1 MSEYIST
8 SYSKNKGLTWMAIR
22 VSTLV
27 ATIVSCFPALVIVA
41 ILHNYQAIG
50 FTIAFI
56 IVGGT
61 FYLAEL
67 FRAGRHEYEKYENFI
82 SNFKIVFPKKN
93 LNTQSIASSTI
104 KENEWY
110 LPSGEQLIGFEL
122 LENSETLFETF
133 VINLLPMLPSYSSV
147 KFIKPQIPDKN
158 PNIPNFLKSKNISK
172 SEYYIFIRIP
182 NKIGNALLKNSL
194 KEKIFSLQ
202 NSKVKMLN
210 CLEMSAISERIFFP
224 FQEPSGKSIPLFR
237 SPIKIFKGKATG
249 LWPESELASFSL
261 AQLPEK
267 FINSDFQFI
276 YNSVSNLT
284 GCVCVSLEITSREI
298 IKNSYR
304 MSFNKKHNNLDDSNE
319 KNQSISDNINV
330 IMQVGIL
337 IHAKPL
343 EVSDTI
349 FALDIACNALGND
362 CKPIFSQDLAFL
374 DNALN
379 QYLPDTRPSL
389 RFRKNKVTSLKEILC
404 YLPRPDYSYFKAD
417 YDLIFRTVNNKMF
430 SFEQHQE
437 YPNLFIGDMG
447 AGKSTLLFLIIKAHI
462 EKKNTHNVAGC
473 YVEIGGSFRYL
484 AYRDLA
490 DVNFIM
496 RNLDDG
502 NISPFADHPLRAFKY
517 FGTSGQESAL
527 KFISCLCKISDLEK
541 ELQFKIENLI
551 ADSLAEFYQETNSN
565 YDLLD
570 FFLLFE
576 RKAKTEYPKIIEDK
590 DHTMW
595 IVIKSLS
602 RYVDPKHWG
611 NIFCPD
617 KPANYDYE
625 KARFFYFTTFESSL
639 NPEGIYKPFFTFA
652 ILLSELVAEKY
663 SSNRSQACK
672 IQFLID
678 EVARLK
684 NFIPEDLY
692 LNLNSQARKEGKIP
706 FLATQ
711 QAEDLALDE
720 RKWGSE
726 KYKLVKSAKRMFF
739 YQFPG
744 PEILLAQFLEVPTDD
759 PKIKKIR
766 SVSKS
771 NFILKERG
779 IYAWGYI
786 DENKNV
792 HQLIVDIDRETLWGC
807 TTHAGGIAIREACMR
822 ENIYSYKEI
831 CELLAERGPWPI
843 PKVAGIPEQQIKKIV
858 DTVIYNGE
866 NNAK

>member
-1 MSEYIST
+1 MSENINSSYI
-8 SYSKNKGLTWMAIR
+8 KNKGLTWMAIR

-27 ATIVSCFPALVIVA
+27 ATILSCFPALIIIA
-41 ILHNYQAIG
+41 LLRNYQVYG
-50 FTIAFI
+50 FFIASF

-61 FYLAEL
+61 FFIAEY
-67 FRAGRHEYEKYENFI
+67 FRGGRYEYQRYENFI
-82 SNFKIVFPKKN
+82 SKFNIVFPKKD
-93 LNTQSIASSTI
+93 LNKETIARSAI
-104 KENEWY
+104 KNEEWY
-110 LPSGEQLIGFEL
+110 LPSGDQLIGFEL
-122 LENSETLFETF
+122 LDNTEILFESF
-133 VINLLPMLPSYSSV
+133 VTCLLPILPTHASV

-158 PNIPNFLKSKNISK
+158 PNVSKFLKTKNISK
-172 SEYYIFIRIP
+172 AEYYIFVRLP
-182 NKIGNALLKNSL
+182 NKIGDAIGKSEIKEKILGLKNS
-194 KEKIFSLQ
+194 
-202 NSKVKMLN
+202 KVRLLN
-210 CLEMSAISERIFFP
+210 YSEMSAISEQIFFP
-224 FQEPSGKSIPLFR
+224 FQEPTNKNIPFFR
-237 SPIKIFKGKATG
+237 SPIKVFKGRASG
-249 LWPESELASFSL
+249 LWPEQSLASFSL
-261 AQLPEK
+261 VQLPESYV
-267 FINSDFQFI
+267 NADFQFI
-276 YNSVSNLT
+276 YNSINNLT
-284 GCVCVSLEITSREI
+284 GCICVTLEVTSRSI

-304 MSFNKKHNNLDDSNE
+304 MSFNKKHNNLDDTKE
-319 KNQSISDNINV
+319 KNQSISDNITV
-330 IMQVGIL
+330 KMQVGIL
-337 IHAKPL
+337 IHAKPS

-349 FALDIACNALGND
+349 FALDIACNSLGNEY
-362 CKPIFSQDLAFL
+362 KPIFSQDLAFL
-374 DNALN
+374 DKALS
-379 QYLPDTRPSL
+379 QYLPDTRPEL
-389 RFRKNKVTSLKEILC
+389 NFRTNTVTSLKEILC
-404 YLPRPDYSYFKAD
+404 YLPRPDYSFFKKD
-417 YDLIFRTVNNKMF
+417 FDLMFRTVNNKLF
-430 SFEQHQE
+430 SFEQNQE

-447 AGKSTLLFLIIKAHI
+447 AGKSTLLFLNIKAHI
-462 EKKNTHNVAGC
+462 EKKNIQNVAGC

-484 AYRDLA
+484 AYRGLA

-496 RNLDDG
+496 RNLDNG
-502 NISPFADHPLRAFKY
+502 NTSPFADHPLRVFKY

-527 KFISCLCKISDLEK
+527 KFITCLCKISDLDK

-551 ADSLAEFYQETNSN
+551 ADTLAEFYAVANSN
-565 YDLLD
+565 YDLAE
-570 FFLLFE
+570 FFLMFE

-590 DHTMW
+590 DNSLW
-595 IVIKSLS
+595 IVIKNLA
-602 RYVDPKHWG
+602 RFVDPKHWG

-617 KPANYDYE
+617 KPMNYDYE

-639 NPEGIYKPFFTFA
+639 NPDGIYKPFFTFA
-652 ILLSELVAEKY
+652 VLVSELVAEKY
-663 SSNRSQACK
+663 SSNRANPCK

-792 HQLIVDIDRETLWGC
+792 HQLIVDIDKETLWGC

-843 PKVAGIPEQQIKKIV
+843 PKVAGISEQQINKYVNDVIFRGKKN
-858 DTVIYNGE
+858 D
-866 NNAK
+866 